1 MENNHDYVKKG
12 IAQKVAKA
20 VRTYVEPSSISPL
33 GWPPVSTGLFYQAK
47 RPAELRVDD
56 SQKEATDK

>member
-20 VRTYVEPSSISPL
+20 VRTYVEPSPISPL
-33 GWPPVSTGLFYQAK
+33 GWPPVSMGLYYQPK
-47 RPAELRVDD
+47 RPTELRVDAN
-56 SQKEATDK
+56 QKEEVE